1 MTTFSLEFFDIS
13 GSGVYLVG
21 DEAVE
26 MINIDSGDLMTSL
39 NIENEK
45 VMSEV
50 TVAITHTSTQI

>member
-1 MTTFSLEFFDIS
+1 MVVSLFA
-13 GSGVYLVG
+13 G

-45 VMSEV
+45 VMSESLWL
-50 TVAITHTSTQI
+50 ITHTFTQI